1 MANEKLKATLVILAV
16 ISIFAV
22 GMVVGFACNDKKAQE
37 KIQSLEKK
45 NTTLKEY
52 ILNKNTD
59 IDMANEVLNNTDSTC
74 FFIYS
79 NPAKH
84 RRKNK

>member
-45 NTTLKEY
+45 NTTLKQY

-59 IDMANEVLNNTDSTC
+59 IDMANEVLNNPDSTC
-74 FFIYS
+74 FFIYK
-79 NPAKH
+79 NPSKF
-84 RRKNK
+84 RRK